1 MTKKGAMIG
10 LITIML
16 LVISPQPA
24 GAWFSEDSFI
34 PCLSNIAS
42 ESLVRTYQ
50 VRTGDTIWGIAK
62 KAEVDPGTVLALNN
76 LTEQSVIVDGQYI
89 NLPYSR
95 NRLHRVT
102 TGQTMW
108 DVANR
113 YRISLNQLIKAN
125 PQINNPDNLKIGQI
139 INIPSNANE
148 VLANEHPSRSI
159 TTLFSWPL
167 LGNVSS
173 GYGWR
178 KGQFHH
184 GIDIAC
190 PVGTPIK
197 AAGSGKVIFAGF
209 RNRIYGQTVIV
220 QHHDGSKTLYAHTQK
235 NLVKQ
240 GQTVKKGQVI
250 ARVGMSG
257 RTTGPHLH
265 FEVYHAGQTV
275 NPLVVLKERK

>member
-1 MTKKGAMIG
+1 MTKRGTIIT
-10 LITIML
+10 LITIL
-16 LVISPQPA
+16 LLAISPQPA
-24 GAWFSEDSFI
+24 SAWFSEDGFI
-34 PCLSNIAS
+34 PCLSNMAS

-50 VRTGDTIWGIAK
+50 VQTGDTIWGIAK

-95 NRLHRVT
+95 NRVHRVT
-102 TGQTMW
+102 SGQTMW
-108 DVANR
+108 DVALR

-139 INIPSNANE
+139 INIPSGAKKE
-148 VLANEHPSRSI
+148 ISYEYPSRSI

-167 LGNVSS
+167 LGNISS

-190 PVGTPIK
+190 PVGTSIK
-197 AAGSGKVIFAGF
+197 AAGSGKVIFAGY
-209 RNRIYGQTVIV
+209 RNKIYGKTVII
-220 QHHDGSKTLYAHTQK
+220 QHHDGSRTLYAHAKKT
-235 NLVKQ
+235 LVKK
-240 GQTVKKGQVI
+240 GQMVKKGQVI

-265 FEVYHAGQTV
+265 FEVYHAGQTL
-275 NPLVVLKERK
+275 NPLAVLEKK